1 MRGELRD
8 IRRTSHPL
16 ASWPTATATML
27 ARCRCLA
34 VATLGLAGGAGALSL
49 SSTPTTPRR
58 ASVSISSGLFGRRTT
73 SVAFGSSTG
82 REGGVNQLEVQRA
95 AAKEELYAAI
105 DNFNTVR
112 SQPGSQPSID
122 FGVSGGELDKD
133 TRAPSVVSF
142 YKISVS
148 AG

>member
-1 MRGELRD
+1 MV
-8 IRRTSHPL
+8 
-16 ASWPTATATML
+16 L
-27 ARCRCLA
+27 ARCCLV
-34 VATLGLAGGAGALSL
+34 VATLGLAGGASALSI
-49 SSTPTTPRR
+49 SRSAPTTPRR
-58 ASVSISSGLFGRRTT
+58 ASISSGLFGRRTS
-73 SVAFGSSTG
+73 SVLSGSSTG
-82 REGGVNQLEVQRA
+82 REGGVDQVASKRA
-95 AAKEELYAAI
+95 AAKEELFAAI

-142 YKISVS
+142 YKISAS

>member
-1 MRGELRD
+1 
-8 IRRTSHPL
+8 
-16 ASWPTATATML
+16 ML
-27 ARCRCLA
+27 PRCRCLA

-58 ASVSISSGLFGRRTT
+58 ASTSISISSGLFGRRTT
-73 SVAFGSSTG
+73 SVALKGSSTG

-95 AAKEELYAAI
+95 AAKDDLFAAI

-122 FGVSGGELDKD
+122 FGVSGGELDQD

-148 AG
+148 VG